1 MISMAKTG
9 AAASGT
15 LGASAMPGSLVFVNA
30 QVIRADRIES
40 GEVLIRDGVITA
52 VGARVGA
59 DAQQRV
65 DLGGAY
71 LAPGLIDLQLNGGW
85 GINLAQEPE
94 RVWELAE
101 HLIADGVTAFC
112 PTLVSCR
119 DEIRER
125 LLDMMRAGP
134 PADGRARAYS
144 LGAHLE
150 GPILNPV
157 RRGAHPATALRAA
170 TVELARSWRHPEVAY
185 VTLAPEL
192 SGAQHVIE
200 HLVANGVRVAAGHT
214 NATTEELLAAEVVGL
229 GWVTHLFNAMVPFNH
244 RAPGPIGAVLGAS
257 RTLGAGLI
265 ADGVHVDPAAVAMA
279 WRALGSRLFLVTD
292 AVAPMGVIARGETIR
307 LADGTLA
314 GANLHL
320 LDAVAN
326 FRQFTGCALHEAV
339 TAASSTPANMLGD
352 ESRGRIEPS
361 RRADFVVFDDDHRVI
376 QTYLGGELATGRS

>member
-1 MISMAKTG
+1 MAKTA
-9 AAASGT
+9 AAASAT
-15 LGASAMPGSLVFVNA
+15 LGASAMPASLAFVNA
-30 QVIRADRIES
+30 RVIRAEGIEA
-40 GEVLIRDGVITA
+40 GEVLVRDGVITA

-85 GINLAQEPE
+85 GINLVQEPE

-101 HLIADGVTAFC
+101 HLINDGVTAFC

-119 DEIRER
+119 DETRDR
-125 LLDMMRAGP
+125 FLDIMRAGP
-134 PADGRARAYS
+134 PADGRARAHS

-157 RRGAHPATALRAA
+157 RRGAHPAAALRIA
-170 TVELARSWRHPEVAY
+170 TVDLARLWTYPEVAY

-192 SGAQHVIE
+192 PGAHDVIKR
-200 HLVANGVRVAAGHT
+200 LVANGVRVAAGHT
-214 NATTEELLAAEVVGL
+214 NATTEELLAAEGAGVR
-229 GWVTHLFNAMVPFNH
+229 WVTHLFNAMAPFNH

-257 RTLGAGLI
+257 RNLCAGLI

-292 AVAPMGVIARGETIR
+292 AVSPMGVITRGETIR

-326 FRQFTGCALHEAV
+326 FQQFTGCALHAAV
-339 TAASSTPANMLGD
+339 ASASAAPAQMLGD
-352 ESRGRIEPS
+352 ETRGRIEPGY
-361 RRADFVVFDDDHRVI
+361 RADFVVFDDDHRLI

>member
-1 MISMAKTG
+1 MSSSRVFAN
-9 AAASGT
+9 AR
-15 LGASAMPGSLVFVNA
+15 LV
-30 QVIRADRIES
+30 RADGIEPTD
-40 GEVLIRDGVITA
+40 VLVRDSVIAA
-52 VGARVGA
+52 VGPNA
-59 DAQQRV
+59 DADV
-65 DLGGAY
+65 SEHIDLHGAY

-119 DEIRER
+119 EEIRAR
-125 LLDMMRAGP
+125 FLDVLRAGP
-134 PADGRARAYS
+134 PDDGRARAHS

-157 RRGAHPATALRAA
+157 RRGAHPAAALREADLVLTHEWNA
-170 TVELARSWRHPEVAY
+170 PEVAY

-192 SGAQHVIE
+192 PGAHDVIE
-200 HLVANGVRVAAGHT
+200 HLVARGVRVAAGHT
-214 NATTEELLAAEVVGL
+214 NATTEELLAAEAVGL
-229 GWVTHLFNAMVPFNH
+229 GWVTHLFNAMAPFNH

-257 RTLGAGLI
+257 LTLGAGLI
-265 ADGVHVDPAAVAMA
+265 ADGAHVDPAAVAMA
-279 WRALGSRLFLVTD
+279 WRALGNRLFLVTD
-292 AVAPMGVIARGETIR
+292 AVSPMGVIGRGETIR

-326 FRQFTGCALHEAV
+326 FERFTGCSLREAV
-339 TAASSTPANMLGD
+339 AAATSTPADMLGD
-352 ESRGRIEPS
+352 ATRGRIEPG
-361 RRADFVVFDDDHRVI
+361 RRADFVVFDDDRRVV
-376 QTYLGGELATGRS
+376 QTYLAGKLATGRS